1 MDYLSLFGKLLRELN
16 VNRLRRLLSI
26 IGVII
31 GTAAVISSLAVVE
44 GGRSQLYA
52 YIEKLGVNV
61 VFLEDR
67 FEPEAMFEARDEAR
81 EAVMRDGLSVPNP
94 EKLYD
99 KAFPGNAA
107 AGGGGL
113 VRRADTLTLEDID
126 FLRRRFPQA
135 LSIVPQMLKW
145 TEAGPVG
152 GKPFSV
158 QVEAGTPEG
167 AEIRN
172 LRTGQ
177 GRYLRAGD
185 LDSAAA
191 VCVLGAGA
199 ARKFFGDRPA
209 LDREVS
215 AFGARWRVVGVLDPK
230 GSLMRFD
237 YDDLVIVPL
246 TAMHQRVGMRM
257 INAVLIQARDTAAAL
272 TIKSELLD
280 EVLARLHHRKREDF
294 QVFSQDELMRQ
305 KEETL
310 RTFKVLTV
318 AIAAL
323 SLLVSGIGIM
333 NIMLVAVRERVR
345 EIGVWKAVG
354 ATDGY
359 VLVYFLAESVLTCL
373 VGGVLGIFLGV
384 FLGRGASGFIA
395 STVAET
401 TTWTPVFKPQ
411 FFLLSVGT
419 AVFVGLASGIFP
431 ALMAARLEPSEAL
444 RRD

>member
-1 MDYLSLFGKLLRELN
+1 MDYLCLFGKLVRELN
-16 VNRLRRLLSI
+16 VNRLRRLLST

-31 GTAAVISSLAVVE
+31 GTAAVISSLAIVE
-44 GGRSQLYA
+44 GGRGQLYG

-67 FEPEAMFEARDEAR
+67 IDLQSFF
-81 EAVMRDGLSVPNP
+81 
-94 EKLYD
+94 
-99 KAFPGNAA
+99 AA
-107 AGGGGL
+107 ADKTRKADMQEGMSGAGTDGPQEDTGSYMPVPGAGGL
-113 VRRADTLTLEDID
+113 PRRADTLSLEDIE

-135 LSIVPQMLKW
+135 VSIVPQLLRW
-145 TEAGPVG
+145 TSAGPVG
-152 GKPFSV
+152 GKPFGV

-167 AEIRN
+167 ADIRN
-172 LRTGQ
+172 LRTRE
-177 GRYLRAGD
+177 GRYLGTGD

-199 ARKFFGDRPA
+199 ARKFFGDQPA

-215 AFGARWRVVGVLDPK
+215 AFGTRWRVVGVLEPK

-237 YDDLVIVPL
+237 YDELVIVPL
-246 TAMHQRVGMRM
+246 TAMQLRVGLRA
-257 INAVLIQARDTAAAL
+257 INALLIQARDTTAAL
-272 TIKSELLD
+272 RIKSELLD
-280 EVLARLHHRKREDF
+280 EVLARLHQRKRDDF

-305 KEETL
+305 KDETL
-310 RTFKVLTV
+310 RTFRVLTV

-333 NIMLVAVRERVR
+333 NIMLVAVRERIR

-373 VGGVLGIFLGV
+373 VGGVLGTLLGV
-384 FLGRGASGFIA
+384 FLAQEVGGFIA
-395 STVAET
+395 NTVAET
-401 TTWTPVFKPQ
+401 PSWTPIFKSQ
-411 FFLLSVGT
+411 FIFLSVGT

-431 ALMAARLEPSEAL
+431 ALVAARLEPAEAL